1 MEPKKR
7 KNGKPKSS
15 TRMKT
20 KKTNMLMTLKNTFSN
35 KTGKH
40 KSKTQSHMKAWKWY
54 CLQEH
59 ENRELFDIPEDE

>member
-1 MEPKKR
+1 
-7 KNGKPKSS
+7 
-15 TRMKT
+15 MKT